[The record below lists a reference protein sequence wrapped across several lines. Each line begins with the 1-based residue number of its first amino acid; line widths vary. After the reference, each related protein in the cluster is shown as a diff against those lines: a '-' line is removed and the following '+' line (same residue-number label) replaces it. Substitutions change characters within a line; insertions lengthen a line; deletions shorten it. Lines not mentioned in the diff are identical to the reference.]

1 MCLTIDFHP
10 FRKVVEPLG
19 GWSQAKEESHWDQA
33 LLDSLSSF
41 LVYSLLLNVDAVSS
55 ASLQLLPPCH
65 HATMPSMPAA
75 MSFLL
80 GWNISFY
87 TCEPRINPF
96 SLKLLFV
103 GGIFIKAIESN

>member
-96 SLKLLFV
+96 SLKLLFS
-103 GGIFIKAIESN
+103 GYFTTATEN